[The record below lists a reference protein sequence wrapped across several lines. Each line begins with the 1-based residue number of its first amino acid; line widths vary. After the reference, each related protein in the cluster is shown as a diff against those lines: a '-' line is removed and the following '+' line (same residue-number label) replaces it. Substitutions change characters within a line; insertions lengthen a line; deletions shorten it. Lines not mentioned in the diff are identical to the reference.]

1 MTNPVPDWAR
11 ITPSPSINTPPEEVR
26 SAAPPLTAQR
36 IGVIGEVLVTLIL
49 AQIALAL
56 GNVTVLGVR
65 PFEFLSEWGRELQ
78 ELAAEAYASAGYAQQ
93 SANWANAQLTILFGA
108 SLSGDVE
115 GGVLTSSQFNGASA
129 NNLGGDFTATLSDG
143 SGAGNFGLSGT
154 GRAVW
159 KKSGGLPRRHIFQNA
174 TPLATDYQII
184 VGLVGALPTETQLF
198 AEDALT
204 YLCARMNAA
213 GTTFVWCAIAYNKVL
228 VGKCVGGT
236 FTTWS
241 QASIDLGVGDQIEFL
256 VGTDT
261 SDHQVIVKQNGT
273 VRLTDTET
281 ADFGEDYRHVG
292 VGARAT
298 TASLFFDQHVPAEL
312 EAWAA
317 ADRLPTR
324 T

>member
-1 MTNPVPDWAR
+1 MTTPVPDWAR

-26 SAAPPLTAQR
+26 SAAPALTAQR
-36 IGVIGEVLVTLIL
+36 IGVIGEVFVTLIL

-78 ELAAEAYASAGYAQQ
+78 ELASESYKNAGYAQQ

-115 GGVLTSSQFNGASA
+115 GGVLTSSQFDGASA
-129 NNLGGDFTATLSDG
+129 NDLGASFTAALSDG
-143 SGAGNFGLSGT
+143 PGAGNFGLTGA
-154 GRAVW
+154 GRAGW
-159 KKSGGLPRRHIFQNA
+159 KKSGGLARRHIFQNN
-174 TPLATDYQII
+174 TELATDYQTVVALI
-184 VGLVGALPTETQLF
+184 GALPTETQLF
-198 AEDALT
+198 GEDAYT

-228 VGKCVGGT
+228 VGKCVAGT

-261 SDHQVIVKQNGT
+261 SDTQVIVKQNGT
-273 VRLTDTET
+273 TRLTDTET
-281 ADFGEDYRHVG
+281 ADFGEDYRFVG

-298 TASLFFDQHVPAEL
+298 TASAFLDQHVPAQL

-317 ADRLPTR
+317 ADRLPER
-324 T
+324 I